1 MAACWALPFG
11 PNAGVRNNKLPH
23 AQRGKFMDHN
33 GHLPERIALGSD
45 HVGYPLKEEIKK
57 YLEELG
63 YACQDFGTH
72 SAERTDYPLFAR
84 QVTSAITSN
93 RADLGILIC
102 GTGVGMSITANKVK
116 GIRAVVCS
124 EPYSAMLS
132 RQHNNTN
139 VLALGSRVIGPELAR
154 MIVKAWLEVEFEGGR
169 HASRLEIISQIE
181 AEREEQ
187 KDMATVRF
195 AGQIVPPVPN
205 GDSAAAGE
213 TTSSKMRNPDLLSQ
227 TRKKIAETG
236 KLVFERHL
244 TDAAGGNISVRVDD
258 TICITPRYSGSKRHW
273 QLQPDQVL
281 VSDMFGNKLEG
292 DGDVSR
298 ESKVHY
304 RIYQEFPDARA
315 VLHSHARNA
324 MVFVASG
331 QPIEPVL
338 EATLKFDTIP
348 VTKFAPAHSEK
359 LAEAIVEQVR
369 GKEEYIRRYATAVL
383 APWHGLFVFGKD
395 LDAAFDLTERIDTN
409 AYCILMSRLLPE
421 GGPMDAETMRMKL
434 SEAIRTF
441 NDHHANS

>member
-1 MAACWALPFG
+1 M
-11 PNAGVRNNKLPH
+11 NN
-23 AQRGKFMDHN
+23 
-33 GHLPERIALGSD
+33 HLHSLKRIAIGSD
-45 HVGYPLKEEIKK
+45 HVGYPLKEEIKT

-63 YACQDFGTH
+63 FSYQDFGAH
-72 SAERTDYPLFAR
+72 SSERTDYPLFAKD
-84 QVTSAITSN
+84 VTAAISAGQ
-93 RADLGILIC
+93 ADLGILVC
-102 GTGVGMSITANKVK
+102 GTGVGMSIIANKVK

-139 VLALGSRVIGPELAR
+139 VLALGSRVVGPELAR
-154 MIVKAWLEVEFEGGR
+154 MIVKSWLEAEFEGGR
-169 HASRLEIISQIE
+169 HASRVEMISEIE
-181 AEREEQ
+181 ERREKKEPVQ
-187 KDMATVRF
+187 DDM
-195 AGQIVPPVPN
+195 
-205 GDSAAAGE
+205 
-213 TTSSKMRNPDLLSQ
+213 LSQ
-227 TRKKIAETG
+227 TRAKIAETG
-236 KLVFERHL
+236 RMVFERHL

-258 TICITPRYSGSKRHW
+258 STVCITPRYSGSRRHW

-281 VSDMFGNKLEG
+281 ISDMHGNRLEG

-304 RIYQEFPDARA
+304 RIYQEFPDAGA
-315 VLHSHARNA
+315 VLHSHARNV

-359 LAEAIVEQVR
+359 LAEAIVEGLR
-369 GKEEYIRRYATAVL
+369 GKDEYIRKYATAVI
-383 APWHGLFVFGKD
+383 APWHGLFVVGKD

-421 GGPMDAETMRMKL
+421 AGPMDPESMRMRL

-441 NDHHANS
+441 HDHHANT

>member
-1 MAACWALPFG
+1 M
-11 PNAGVRNNKLPH
+11 
-23 AQRGKFMDHN
+23 
-33 GHLPERIALGSD
+33 
-45 HVGYPLKEEIKK
+45 
-57 YLEELG
+57 G
-63 YACQDFGTH
+63 YAYHDFGAH
-72 SAERTDYPLFAR
+72 SAERTDYPLFAKD
-84 QVTSAITSN
+84 VTSAISAGE
-93 RADLGILIC
+93 ADLGILIC

-139 VLALGSRVIGPELAR
+139 VLALGARVIGPELAR
-154 MIVKAWLEVEFEGGR
+154 MVVKAWLEAEFEGGR

-181 AEREEQ
+181 AEREIGKTALPSDEAQ
-187 KDMATVRF
+187 AH
-195 AGQIVPPVPN
+195 N
-205 GDSAAAGE
+205 
-213 TTSSKMRNPDLLSQ
+213 DLLLQ

-273 QLQPDQVL
+273 QLQPNQVL
-281 VSDMFGNKLEG
+281 ISDMLGNKLEG

-304 RIYQEFPDARA
+304 KIYQEFPDAKA

-359 LAEAIVEQVR
+359 LADAIVDQVR
-369 GKEEYIRRYATAVL
+369 GKEEYIRKYATAVL
-383 APWHGLFVFGKD
+383 APWHGLFVIGKD

-421 GGPMDAETMRMKL
+421 GGPMDPETMRMKL

-441 NDHHANS
+441 NDHHANASHRR

>member
-1 MAACWALPFG
+1 M
-11 PNAGVRNNKLPH
+11 NNHINSLK
-23 AQRGKFMDHN
+23 
-33 GHLPERIALGSD
+33 RIAIGSD
-45 HVGYPLKEEIKK
+45 HVGYPLKDEIKK

-63 YACQDFGTH
+63 YACQDFGAH
-72 SAERTDYPLFAR
+72 SAARTDYPLFAKD
-84 QVTSAITSN
+84 VTSAIASQQ
-93 RADLGILIC
+93 ADLGILIC

-154 MIVKAWLEVEFEGGR
+154 MIVKAWLEAEFEGGR
-169 HASRLEIISQIE
+169 HATRVEMISEIE
-181 AEREEQ
+181 ERREKKESVQ
-187 KDMATVRF
+187 
-195 AGQIVPPVPN
+195 
-205 GDSAAAGE
+205 E
-213 TTSSKMRNPDLLSQ
+213 DLLSQ
-227 TRKKIAETG
+227 TRAKIAETG
-236 KLVFERHL
+236 RMVFERHL

-258 TICITPRYSGSKRHW
+258 STVCITPRYSGSRRHW
-273 QLQPDQVL
+273 QLQQNQVL
-281 VSDMFGNKLEG
+281 VSDMLGNKLEG

-304 RIYQEFPDARA
+304 RIYQEFPDAGA
-315 VLHSHARNA
+315 VLHSHARNV

-348 VTKFAPAHSEK
+348 VTRFAPAHSEK
-359 LAEAIVEQVR
+359 LADAIVEGLR
-369 GKEEYIRRYATAVL
+369 GKDEYIRKYATAVM
-383 APWHGLFVFGKD
+383 APWHGLFVVGKD

-421 GGPMDAETMRMKL
+421 AGPMDPESMRMRL
-434 SEAIRTF
+434 SDAIRTF
-441 NDHHANS
+441 NDHHANA

>member
-1 MAACWALPFG
+1 M
-11 PNAGVRNNKLPH
+11 NAIAN
-23 AQRGKFMDHN
+23 AQK
-33 GHLPERIALGSD
+33 RIAIGSD
-45 HVGYPLKEEIKK
+45 HVGYPLKEEIKT

-63 YACQDFGTH
+63 FSYQDFGAH
-72 SAERTDYPLFAR
+72 SAERTDYPLFAKD
-84 QVTSAITSN
+84 VTAAISAGGV
-93 RADLGILIC
+93 DLGILIC

-154 MIVKAWLEVEFEGGR
+154 MIVKAWLEAEFEGGR

-181 AEREEQ
+181 GERREKKESQ
-187 KDMATVRF
+187 
-195 AGQIVPPVPN
+195 Q
-205 GDSAAAGE
+205 E
-213 TTSSKMRNPDLLSQ
+213 DLLSQ
-227 TRKKIAETG
+227 TRSKIAETG
-236 KLVFERHL
+236 RMVFERHL
-244 TDAAGGNISVRVDD
+244 TDAAGGNISVRVDEA
-258 TICITPRYSGSKRHW
+258 TVCITPRYSGSRRHW
-273 QLQPDQVL
+273 QLQTNQVL
-281 VSDMFGNKLEG
+281 VSDMHGNKLDG

-315 VLHSHARNA
+315 VLHSHARNV

-348 VTKFAPAHSEK
+348 VTQFAPAHSEK
-359 LAEAIVEQVR
+359 LADAIAEGLR
-369 GKEEYIRRYATAVL
+369 GKDEYIRKYATAVM
-383 APWHGLFVFGKD
+383 APWHGLFVVGKD

-421 GGPMDAETMRMKL
+421 GGPMDPESMRARL
-434 SEAIRTF
+434 GDAIRTF
-441 NDHHANS
+441 HDHHANA